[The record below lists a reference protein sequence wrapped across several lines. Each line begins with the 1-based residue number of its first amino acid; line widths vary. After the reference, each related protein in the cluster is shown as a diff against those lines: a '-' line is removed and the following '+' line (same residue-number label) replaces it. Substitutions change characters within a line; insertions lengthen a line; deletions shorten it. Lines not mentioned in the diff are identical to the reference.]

1 MVSSDTSA
9 YPQALYLVRLSILS
23 DSGESLSIQL
33 KDSATIARND
43 IGDHSCVPR
52 LCGGVGISNCHL
64 LLLSL
69 VLVCDGQFYR
79 QHTQAISCSLCT
91 KHEWR
96 LVF

>member
-1 MVSSDTSA
+1 VGYAQPRGTLLGAVLYLTQDNGEALMVSHDTSA

-52 LCGGVGISNCHL
+52 LCGGVGVSNCH
-64 LLLSL
+64 
-69 VLVCDGQFYR
+69 F
-79 QHTQAISCSLCT
+79 ISSFFRVGL
-91 KHEWR
+91 W
-96 LVF
+96 